1 MDARRYMERVEELK
15 EIIDNKIE
23 ERTRL
28 YLEAVSTGTSGK
40 GERVQTSTG
49 AGAMTGT
56 VEKYVDIDRKIAGYT
71 REIQEI
77 ICTIEMLEH
86 DEYDVLHKKYVQGM
100 TLRDVAR
107 KREKAY
113 STTAHTHSRAL
124 RHLQEILNIRERKGK
139 QTYVWRNQ

>member
-1 MDARRYMERVEELK
+1 MDARRYMERVGELK

-28 YLEAVSTGTSGK
+28 YLEAVSTGTPGN

-49 AGAMTGT
+49 DGAMTGT
-56 VEKYVDIDRKIAGYT
+56 VEKYVDIDRQIAGYT

-124 RHLQEILNIRERKGK
+124 RHLQEILDIREGKGK

>member
-1 MDARRYMERVEELK
+1 MDARRYMERVGELK

-23 ERTRL
+23 ERTLL
-28 YLEAVSTGTSGK
+28 YLEAVSTVTSGN

-86 DEYDVLHKKYVQGM
+86 DEYDVLFKKYVQGM

>member
-1 MDARRYMERVEELK
+1 MDARRYMERVGELE
-15 EIIDNKIE
+15 EIINNKIE

-28 YLEAVSTGTSGK
+28 YQEAVSTGSSGN
-40 GERVQTSTG
+40 GERVQTSAG
-49 AGAMTGT
+49 AGTMTGS
-56 VEKYVDIDRKIAGYT
+56 VEKYVDIDRQIAGCIH
-71 REIQEI
+71 RIQEI
-77 ICTIEMLEH
+77 IRTIELLEH

-124 RHLQEILNIRERKGK
+124 RHLQEILDARESKEGRAH
-139 QTYVWRNQ
+139 V

>member
-28 YLEAVSTGTSGK
+28 YLEAVSTGTSGN

-49 AGAMTGT
+49 DGAMTGT
-56 VEKYVDIDRKIAGYT
+56 VEKYVDID

-124 RHLQEILNIRERKGK
+124 IHLQEILDIREGK
-139 QTYVWRNQ
+139 QTHVWRNQ

>member
-1 MDARRYMERVEELK
+1 MDARRYMERVGELK

-28 YLEAVSTGTSGK
+28 YLEAVSTGTSGN

-49 AGAMTGT
+49 AWAMTGT
-56 VEKYVDIDRKIAGYT
+56 VEKYVDIDRQIAGYT

-100 TLRDVAR
+100 TLKAIAR
-107 KREKAY
+107 KHKKSY
-113 STTAHTHSRAL
+113 SWVSHVHGNAL
-124 RHLQEILNIRERKGK
+124 ISLQIILDMRKGEGQKNDSERK
-139 QTYVWRNQ
+139 

>member
-1 MDARRYMERVEELK
+1 MDARRYMERVGELK

-28 YLEAVSTGTSGK
+28 YLEAVSTGTSGN

-56 VEKYVDIDRKIAGYT
+56 VEKYVDIDRQIAGYT

-107 KREKAY
+107 KRKKAY
-113 STTAHTHSRAL
+113 STTAHTHSIAL
-124 RHLQEILNIRERKGK
+124 IHLQEILDIREGK
-139 QTYVWRNQ
+139 QTHVWRNQ

>member
-28 YLEAVSTGTSGK
+28 YLEAVRTGTSGK

-56 VEKYVDIDRKIAGYT
+56 VEMYVDIDRQIAGYT

-86 DEYDVLHKKYVQGM
+86 DEYDVLHKKNVQGM
-100 TLRDVAR
+100 PHRDVAR
-107 KREKAY
+107 KRETAY

-124 RHLQEILNIRERKGK
+124 IHLQEILDIREGK
-139 QTYVWRNQ
+139 QTHVWRNQ

>member
-1 MDARRYMERVEELK
+1 MDARRYMERVGELK

-28 YLEAVSTGTSGK
+28 YLEAVSTGTSGN

-56 VEKYVDIDRKIAGYT
+56 VEKYVDIDRQIAGYT

-100 TLRDVAR
+100 TLRDVAQ

-124 RHLQEILNIRERKGK
+124 RHLQEILDIREGKGK